1 MKWNR
6 KDVAMLLIGLI
17 PAIVALFNYNKLP
30 PQMATHFNANNQVD
44 GFMSRPA
51 AVVMLLFLG
60 VGVPLLL
67 KVARKVDPKSGNYAK
82 FEGVYEMF
90 RWVMSIFMMT
100 VGLFLV
106 MYNMGYDLNV
116 KLFTSPIV
124 GLLFLI
130 LGNVMGKI
138 RFNYTFGIRT
148 PWTLSNE
155 EVWRKTHRM
164 AGPIWMAAGVV
175 MIVGAF
181 VPGGW
186 VLPLI
191 LSTIAVIVVIPTV
204 YSYWLHRQLKA

>member
-17 PAIVALFNYNKLP
+17 PAIVALLNYSKLP
-30 PQMATHFNANNQVD
+30 SQMATHFNANNEVD
-44 GFMSRPA
+44 GFMARPV

-67 KVARKVDPKSGNYAK
+67 KVARKVDPKAGNYAK

-106 MYNMGYDLNV
+106 MYNLGYDLNV
-116 KLFTSPIV
+116 KLFTSPLI

-175 MIVGAF
+175 MVVGAF
-181 VPGGW
+181 VPGSW
-186 VLPLI
+186 SLPLT